1 MRLLKTSTGFRS
13 HQTKAP
19 CKKTSILAKSNR
31 MHRGEQSHR
40 VGLKY
45 WLTAN
50 NVLLLCISRQ
60 YVNSLRTRFSGS
72 TVKKNPFQA
81 SHDVHN
87 NASQHTWEAWEA
99 KMRTNVVIDD
109 DLMESAL
116 KLSGL
121 KTKKDANEFSHF
133 FLFH

>member
-1 MRLLKTSTGFRS
+1 
-13 HQTKAP
+13 
-19 CKKTSILAKSNR
+19 

-121 KTKKDANEFSHF
+121 KTKKDAIEEGLKLLVLVKSQEAIRAFRGKLKWSSNLDEMR
-133 FLFH
+133 LDK